1 MCAFAN
7 LSTMTSLTSWAE
19 LNQQYL
25 QTAIAHVRQ
34 QLKQDPTLFEPV
46 AFSPEAPPA
55 LVTLCRMFRLSEYE
69 RDLLVLCAGMEFDG
83 EWATL
88 CATVQNDAQKP
99 YPTLSLALAKLA
111 DPHWSALAP
120 DSPLRYWHLI
130 EIGSGNALTQSPIR
144 IDERILHYLI
154 GLPQQ
159 DERLAGC
166 ITPVASDAI
175 ALVESHQRI
184 VKQSYQSWIQFAQKQ
199 SLKQLPVIQLCGQDR
214 ISLQAIAL
222 AIAARSQL
230 NLFEIA
236 IDTLPTDIAQFH
248 LLMRLCEREYL
259 LSQAAFWIDCT
270 LEPDL
275 NSTQASLLSRLID
288 QLAAPVIVATS
299 DRRRQRQRRYLS
311 FDVDLP
317 SPAEQRSLWHQHLP
331 NLTNQLAPLVSQFN
345 LSPDAIETAC
355 LQVQSLPI
363 TSSDELAS
371 NLWQTCREQA
381 RPRLD
386 ELAQRISSSMGWEDL
401 VLPDKEQQTLHELIA
416 HVKQRSRVY
425 ETWGFGSKS
434 ARGLGITALFSG
446 ASGTGKTTAA
456 EVIAHELQLDLYR
469 IDLSTIVSKYIGETE
484 KNLRRIFDAAEAGGV
499 VLLFDEADSLFGKR
513 SEVKDSRDRY
523 ANLEVSY
530 LLQRMESYR
539 GLAILTTNLKASID
553 PAFLRRIRF
562 VVPFSFPDQQQRT
575 EIWRRVF
582 PKDTPTENLDFD
594 KLARLGVAGGNIRN
608 IAVNAAFIAADADE
622 AVQMKH
628 ILAAARNEYVKL
640 ERPLTDAETR
650 GWV

>member
-88 CATVQNDAQKP
+88 CATVQNDIQKP
-99 YPTLSLALAKLA
+99 YPTLSLALATLS

-130 EIGSGNALTQSPIR
+130 EIGAGNALTQSPIR

-270 LEPDL
+270 LESDL

>member
-99 YPTLSLALAKLA
+99 YPTLSLALATLA

-130 EIGSGNALTQSPIR
+130 EIGAGNALTQSPIR

-270 LEPDL
+270 LESDL

-288 QLAAPVIVATS
+288 QLAAPVILATS

>member
-1 MCAFAN
+1 
-7 LSTMTSLTSWAE
+7 MTSLTSWAE

-99 YPTLSLALAKLA
+99 YPTLSLALATLS

-130 EIGSGNALTQSPIR
+130 EIGAGNALTQSPIR

-270 LEPDL
+270 LESDL

-331 NLTNQLAPLVSQFN
+331 NFKGHLAPLVSQFN

>member
-99 YPTLSLALAKLA
+99 YPTLSLALATLA

-130 EIGSGNALTQSPIR
+130 EIGAGNALTQSPIR

-270 LEPDL
+270 LESDL

>member
-1 MCAFAN
+1 
-7 LSTMTSLTSWAE
+7 MTSLTSWAE

-99 YPTLSLALAKLA
+99 YPTLSLALATLA

-130 EIGSGNALTQSPIR
+130 EIGAGNALTQSPIR

-270 LEPDL
+270 LESDL

>member
-99 YPTLSLALAKLA
+99 YPTLSLALATLS

-130 EIGSGNALTQSPIR
+130 EIGAGNALTQSPIR

-199 SLKQLPVIQLCGQDR
+199 SLKKLPVIQLCGQDR

-270 LEPDL
+270 LESDL

-288 QLAAPVIVATS
+288 QLAAPIIVATS

>member
-99 YPTLSLALAKLA
+99 YPTLSLALATLS

-130 EIGSGNALTQSPIR
+130 EIGAGNALTQSPIR

-270 LEPDL
+270 LESDL

>member
-99 YPTLSLALAKLA
+99 YPTLSLALATLA

-130 EIGSGNALTQSPIR
+130 EIGAGNALTQSPIR

-270 LEPDL
+270 LESDL
-275 NSTQASLLSRLID
+275 SSTQANLLSRLID
-288 QLAAPVIVATS
+288 QLAAPVILATS

>member
-99 YPTLSLALAKLA
+99 YPTLSLALATLA

-130 EIGSGNALTQSPIR
+130 EIGAGNALTQSPIR

-270 LEPDL
+270 LESDL

-622 AVQMKH
+622 TVQMKH

>member
-1 MCAFAN
+1 
-7 LSTMTSLTSWAE
+7 MTSLTSWAE

-99 YPTLSLALAKLA
+99 YPTLSLALATLA

-130 EIGSGNALTQSPIR
+130 EIGAGNALTQSPIR

-275 NSTQASLLSRLID
+275 SSTQANLLSRLID
-288 QLAAPVIVATS
+288 QLAAPVILATS

-345 LSPDAIETAC
+345 LSPDEIETAC

>member
-1 MCAFAN
+1 VCAFAN

-99 YPTLSLALAKLA
+99 YPTLSLALATLA

-130 EIGSGNALTQSPIR
+130 EIGAGNALTQSPIR

-270 LEPDL
+270 LESDL

>member
-99 YPTLSLALAKLA
+99 YPTLSLALATLS

-130 EIGSGNALTQSPIR
+130 EIGAGNALTQSPIR

-270 LEPDL
+270 LESDL

-331 NLTNQLAPLVSQFN
+331 NFKGHLAPLVSQFN

>member
-1 MCAFAN
+1 
-7 LSTMTSLTSWAE
+7 MTSLTSWAE

-99 YPTLSLALAKLA
+99 YPTLSLALATLS

-130 EIGSGNALTQSPIR
+130 EIGAGNALTQSPIR

-270 LEPDL
+270 LESDL

>member
-46 AFSPEAPPA
+46 AFSPESPPA

-99 YPTLSLALAKLA
+99 YPTLSLALATLA

-130 EIGSGNALTQSPIR
+130 EIGAGNALTQSPIR

-270 LEPDL
+270 LESDL
-275 NSTQASLLSRLID
+275 NYTQASLLSRLID

>member
-1 MCAFAN
+1 MFAN
-7 LSTMTSLTSWAE
+7 LSTMTSLNSWAE

-34 QLKQDPTLFEPV
+34 QLKQDPKLFEPV

-99 YPTLSLALAKLA
+99 YPTLSLALATLS

-166 ITPVASDAI
+166 ITPIASDAI

-214 ISLQAIAL
+214 ISLQAIAG
-222 AIAARSQL
+222 AIATRSKL

-275 NSTQASLLSRLID
+275 SSTQANLLSRLID
-288 QLAAPVIVATS
+288 QLAAPVILATS

-331 NLTNQLAPLVSQFN
+331 NFKGHLAPLVSQFN

-363 TSSDELAS
+363 TSSDDLAS
-371 NLWQTCREQA
+371 NLWRTCREQA

>member
-99 YPTLSLALAKLA
+99 YPTLSLALATLS

-270 LEPDL
+270 LESDL

>member
-7 LSTMTSLTSWAE
+7 FSTMTSLTSWAE

-99 YPTLSLALAKLA
+99 YPTLSLALATLA

-130 EIGSGNALTQSPIR
+130 EIGAGNALTQSPIR

-275 NSTQASLLSRLID
+275 SSTQANLLSRLID
-288 QLAAPVIVATS
+288 QLAAPVILATS

-345 LSPDAIETAC
+345 LSPDEIETAC